1 MAAVLNA
8 KTAGSGF
15 TGKIETLE
23 VTYDFA
29 NDAGA
34 TGALDLLTADANC
47 MVRVAAKTITGATS
61 GGSATLEVGKS
72 GATATAIAQ
81 SALTTFNA
89 AGKILQP
96 VGWMYLASGDK
107 LIQTIAT
114 AALTAGKI
122 TYLIE
127 VVKF

>member
-1 MAAVLNA
+1 MAAVADA
-8 KTAGSGF
+8 KHGSSF
-15 TGKIETLE
+15 TGKIDTVQ

-29 NDAGA
+29 VDGGA
-34 TGALDLLTADANC
+34 TGALDLITADQD
-47 MVRVAAKTITGATS
+47 MIVRVVAKTVTGVTS

-81 SALTTFNA
+81 VAKTAADA
-89 AGKILQP
+89 AGKVLQP
-96 VGWMYLASGDK
+96 AGWMYLASGDK

-122 TYLIE
+122 RYLIE
-127 VVKF
+127 CNKF

>member
-1 MAAVLNA
+1 MAAVTNA
-8 KTAGSGF
+8 KTAGAGF

-23 VTYDFA
+23 VTYDFD

-34 TGALDLLTADANC
+34 TGALDLLTADSNC
-47 MVRVAAKTITGATS
+47 MVRVAAKVKTACTS

-81 SALTTFNA
+81 SALTTINA

-96 VGWMYLASGDK
+96 VGWMYLASAEK

-127 VVKF
+127 IVKF

>member
-1 MAAVLNA
+1 MAAVTNA

-15 TGKIETLE
+15 TGKIETIE

-29 NDAGA
+29 NDGGA
-34 TGALDLLTADANC
+34 TGALDLMTADAAC
-47 MVRVAAKTITGATS
+47 TVRVMAKVKTAATS

-81 SALTTFNA
+81 SALTTINA
-89 AGKILQP
+89 EGKLLQP

-107 LIQTIAT
+107 LIQTIGT

-127 VVKF
+127 IVKF